1 MGISS
6 IQSFLATVAN
16 NYTTRHLSLVRDME
30 LSRTPDYYKAPKTK
44 ASGPT
49 GYVPPEKID
58 RYEASQPARST
69 QKKES
74 SAGDRLPEKDTA
86 ATPTD
91 TKSTDSPVQKN
102 PDGTYYYQRQAELEY
117 KLDLRFDLA
126 AIIQTAQELAQGDT
140 TSVEQI
146 GAAGF
151 GLTSDFS
158 LDGTQQVDTNMVE
171 GEKNSQRSERS
182 SADTASSG
190 AMAYRSTDFAM
201 DSFYKEALK
210 VRRSLD
216 ESVQDSHRR
225 TTNRIALRYQVDNK
239 FSMGFAERFNIQT
252 KQVAEQAPD
261 ATQAYVDSTGELA
274 AKGSSDLMG
283 TFFNAVDSY
292 LTGAEDKLTDN
303 VTAFFNQAAAELGF
317 SGGLV
322 DAAREHLTGTIGQFF
337 DRVQTALASVEAKFL
352 TVTTDPV
359 TGAQPAAT
367 TTPATAQDNYAIATV

>member
-16 NYTTRHLSLVRDME
+16 NYTTRHLSMVRDLE

-74 SAGDRLPEKDTA
+74 TAGDRLPEKNTA
-86 ATPTD
+86 AAASD
-91 TKSTDSPVQKN
+91 AKSTESPVKKN
-102 PDGTYYYQRQAELEY
+102 QDGTYYYQRQAELDY

-126 AIIQTAQELAQGDT
+126 AILQTAQKLAEGDT
-140 TSVEQI
+140 SSVEQT

-158 LDGTQQVDTNMVE
+158 LDGFQQIDTNMVE
-171 GEKNSQRSERS
+171 GEENSQRSERN
-182 SADTASSG
+182 SAGTLSTG
-190 AMAYRSTDFAM
+190 AMAYRSRNFAM
-201 DSFYKEALK
+201 DSFYKEALN

-225 TTNRIALRYQVDNK
+225 TTNRIALRYQLDNK
-239 FSMGFAERFNIQT
+239 FSIGFAERFNIQT
-252 KQVAEQAPD
+252 KQVAEKAPQ

-283 TFFNAVDSY
+283 TFFDAVDSY
-292 LTGAEDKLTDN
+292 LNGAESKLTEN

-317 SGGLV
+317 SGEQV

-337 DRVQTALASVEAKFL
+337 DRVQAALAGVEAKFL
-352 TVTTDPV
+352 TVSGETA
-359 TGAQPAAT
+359 AQIPT
-367 TTPATAQDNYAIATV
+367 TTAPASVQDNSEIATA

>member
-16 NYTTRHLSLVRDME
+16 NYTTRHLSMVRDLE

-44 ASGPT
+44 PSGPT

-58 RYEASQPARST
+58 KYEPSTPVRSKS
-69 QKKES
+69 KKES
-74 SAGDRLPEKDTA
+74 PAGDKLPEKNTG
-86 ATPTD
+86 TTSTD
-91 TKSTDSPVQKN
+91 TPSTDSPVQKN

-117 KLDLRFDLA
+117 KLDLRFDLG
-126 AIIQTAQELAQGDT
+126 AIMQTVEQLAEGDT
-140 TSVEQI
+140 SAVEQI
-146 GAAGF
+146 AAAGF
-151 GLTSDFS
+151 GLTSDFR
-158 LDGTQQVDTNMVE
+158 LDGTQQIDTNMVE
-171 GEKNSQRSERS
+171 GDTNSQRSEKT
-182 SADTASSG
+182 SADAISTG
-190 AMAYRSTDFAM
+190 AMAYRSRNFAM

-239 FSMGFAERFNIQT
+239 FSMAFADRFNIQT

-261 ATQAYVDSTGELA
+261 AAKAYVDSTGELA
-274 AKGSSDLMG
+274 AKGSSDLMA
-283 TFFNAVDSY
+283 TFFDAVDSY
-292 LTGAEDKLTDN
+292 LNGAETKLTQN
-303 VTAFFNQAAAELGF
+303 VASFFDKAAAELGF
-317 SGGLV
+317 SGELV

-359 TGAQPAAT
+359 TGAQPAT
-367 TTPATAQDNYAIATV
+367 TPTPATAQDNYTLATV